1 MTISNQT
8 VALGIDDAKI
18 FQLSTDTSSSL
29 TYASAIALPAL
40 QKLEIA
46 SQVTEKALK
55 SDEKVLDYYVNT
67 DFISWAFYSTK
78 ISLEALAVLEG
89 GTLTLSGTTPN
100 QTYTYSTTKNSMPN
114 YFKLEAKA
122 NYTAGANGDFH
133 LKMYKCKVNSID
145 ILHLASDYAIVTATG
160 VAIPTT
166 NNGKIK
172 DNVINE
178 TATAIS

>member
-1 MTISNQT
+1 MTISNQS
-8 VALGIDDAKI
+8 VVLGIDDAKI
-18 FQLSTDTSSSL
+18 FQLTADGSSTL
-29 TYASAIALPAL
+29 AYGNAISVPGI
-40 QKLEIA
+40 QKLEIT
-46 SQVTEKALK
+46 SQVTETALK

-67 DFISWAFYSTK
+67 DYISWAFYSAK
-78 ISLEALAVLEG
+78 ISLEALSILEG
-89 GTLTLSGTTPN
+89 GTLTLGGASPS
-100 QTYTYSTTKNSMPN
+100 QAYTYSIGKTSLPN

-133 LKMYKCKVNSID
+133 LKLFKCKSNNVD
-145 ILHLASDYAIVTATG
+145 IQYLANDYAIVTATG

-166 NNGKIK
+166 FDGKIK

>member
-1 MTISNQT
+1 MTISNQS
-8 VALGIDDAKI
+8 VVLGIDDAKI
-18 FQLSTDTSSSL
+18 FKLTADSSSAL
-29 TYASAIALPAL
+29 IYDSAISLPGL
-40 QKLEIA
+40 QKIEIA
-46 SQVTEKALK
+46 SKVTEKELK
-55 SDEKVLDYYVNT
+55 SDEKVLDYYVNI
-67 DFISWAFYSTK
+67 DYISWMFNSTK

-100 QTYTYSTTKNSMPN
+100 QVYTYTTSKTSAPN

-133 LKMYKCKVNSID
+133 LKLYKCKVNNVD
-145 ILHLASDYAIVTATG
+145 IQYLSTDYAIVSATG
-160 VAIPTT
+160 VAIATT

>member
-8 VALGIDDAKI
+8 VVLGIDDAKI
-18 FQLSTDTSSSL
+18 FEVTLDNSSSL
-29 TYASAIALPAL
+29 TYGSAIELPGL
-40 QKLEIA
+40 QKMEIV
-46 SQVTEKALK
+46 SQVTEKPMK
-55 SDEKVLDYYVNT
+55 NDEKVLDYYVKT
-67 DFISWAFYSTK
+67 DFISWAFNSTK

-100 QTYTYSTTKNSMPN
+100 RVYTYSTDDSSTPK

-122 NYTAGANGDFH
+122 NYTTEETGDFH

-145 ILHLASDYAIVTATG
+145 IQYLSSDYAIVTATG
-160 VAIPTT
+160 VAIQTI

>member
-8 VALGIDDAKI
+8 VVLGIDDAKI
-18 FQLSTDTSSSL
+18 FQLSADTGSAL
-29 TYASAIALPAL
+29 TYATVLSLPGL